1 MCVPAWAGA
10 LLTGIPGVVNGVL
23 KYAEKKADANVAI
36 NGQNTQAATALGVEQ
51 LRSEVAARG
60 VLANLASQ
68 HEKLVSWIGA
78 AFVLHVWAMVLDT
91 VFHLGWKITE
101 IPGTIGQYE
110 GQFLLFLIGGGA
122 VSSIGKVLI
131 AKVWK

>member
-1 MCVPAWAGA
+1 MCLPVWAGS

-36 NGQNTQAATALGVEQ
+36 NGQNTTAATTLGVEQ

-60 VLANLASQ
+60 YLATLAS
-68 HEKLVSWIGA
+68 HHDKLVSWIGGF
-78 AFVLHVWAMVLDT
+78 FVLHVGAMTLDT
-91 VFHLGWKITE
+91 VFHLGWKIGD
-101 IPGTIGQYE
+101 IPGVVGQYE

-122 VSSIGKVLI
+122 VSSIGKALI
-131 AKVWK
+131 SKVWK